1 MRSKPI
7 SLAVACA
14 IFVVSSRMIASPGQ
28 AQPMGTPQP
37 GTQQPGQ
44 MTQARVWIEN
54 RTREEA
60 VPITIQGSAL
70 DAPPLRVRIMNA
82 QGTSV
87 TDDPVNVRIVRQPR
101 VWQYQTIVVK
111 PEVNLG
117 TALTDA
123 GAAGWETTG
132 VWLTGASGTT
142 ILLKRLK

>member
-1 MRSKPI
+1 MRSNPI
-7 SLAVACA
+7 SVAVACA

-28 AQPMGTPQP
+28 TQPMGTPQP

-70 DAPPLRVRIMNA
+70 DTPLRVRVMNA
-82 QGTSV
+82 QSPSGV
-87 TDDPVNVRIVRQPR
+87 DEPV
-101 VWQYQTIVVK
+101 VVK

>member
-1 MRSKPI
+1 MRSNPI
-7 SLAVACA
+7 SVAVACA

-28 AQPMGTPQP
+28 TQPMGTPQP

-70 DAPPLRVRIMNA
+70 DTPLRVRVMNA
-82 QGTSV
+82 QSPSGV
-87 TDDPVNVRIVRQPR
+87 DEPVVVRVVRQPS
-101 VWQYQTIVVK
+101 VWQYQTVVVK

>member
-7 SLAVACA
+7 SVAVVCA

-28 AQPMGTPQP
+28 TQPMGTPQP

-70 DAPPLRVRIMNA
+70 DTPLRVRVMNA
-82 QGTSV
+82 QNPSGA
-87 TDDPVNVRIVRQPR
+87 DEPVIVRIARQPR
-101 VWQYQTIVVK
+101 VWQYQTIIVK

-132 VWLTGASGTT
+132 IWLAGAGGTT
-142 ILLKRLK
+142 ILLKKLR

>member
-14 IFVVSSRMIASPGQ
+14 IFVVSSRMLASPGQ
-28 AQPMGTPQP
+28 IQPMGTPQP
-37 GTQQPGQ
+37 GTAQPGQ
-44 MTQARVWIEN
+44 ITQARVWIEN

-70 DAPPLRVRIMNA
+70 EAPLRVRIMNA

-101 VWQYQTIVVK
+101 VWQYQTVIVK
-111 PEVNLG
+111 PDVNLG
-117 TALTDA
+117 TALAEA

-132 VWLTGASGTT
+132 IWLAGAGGTT
-142 ILLKRLK
+142 VLLKRLR